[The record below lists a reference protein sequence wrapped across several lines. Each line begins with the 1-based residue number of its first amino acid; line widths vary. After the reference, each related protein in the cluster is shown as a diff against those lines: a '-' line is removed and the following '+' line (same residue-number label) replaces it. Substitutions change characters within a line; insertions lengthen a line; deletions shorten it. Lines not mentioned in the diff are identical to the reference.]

1 MLYKMNRFE
10 YIAEALAIA
19 GVASVL
25 FDAMSDNKLENRR
38 ALRVAVAGAGLACA
52 YTLCKKITVT
62 NIQDAL
68 QTKEFAKKCEIAKI
82 LDENFD
88 TGICIGAY
96 GSHIVKEAIPVNTLV
111 DIVSEYCDLVLDTTY
126 ISYLIREGFECG
138 TYETLAHHADSIFKG
153 DENIHVTYK
162 SPGDRIFGIEM
173 TFNVI
178 SDKEEGD
185 IGTECDYHITTI
197 WGIERITFTEE
208 YDINVEL
215 YDGPISWG
223 KMISIPSHFLMM
235 PYDEDTITRLID
247 PINHLLGILFEDGH
261 DIDDAKAG
269 SEFVRRYRK
278 NTPGVRLG

>member
-10 YIAEALAIA
+10 HIAEALAVA

-25 FDAMSDNKLENRR
+25 YDAISDNKLENRR
-38 ALRVAVAGAGLACA
+38 GLRVAVAGAGLACA
-52 YTLCKKITVT
+52 YTLCKKITVA

-68 QTKEFAKKCEIAKI
+68 QTKEFVEKCEIAKI

-96 GSHIVKEAIPVNTLV
+96 GSHIVKEVIPVNTLV

-138 TYETLAHHADSIFKG
+138 TYETLARHADNIFKG

-162 SPGDRIFGIEM
+162 SPGDRIFGVEM
-173 TFNVI
+173 TFNVV
-178 SDKEEGD
+178 SHKEEGD

-197 WGIERITFTEE
+197 WGIERITFTKD
-208 YDINVEL
+208 YGI
-215 YDGPISWG
+215 DGPISWG
-223 KMISIPSHFLMM
+223 NMISM
-235 PYDEDTITRLID
+235 PPHIFRMAYNENTVTRLID
-247 PINHLLGILFEDGH
+247 PISYLLSILFGEVH
-261 DIDDAKAG
+261 DLDDAKAG
-269 SEFVRRYRK
+269 SGFIKRYRK